1 MHTYSFPDAKNIVV
15 CGDIHGH
22 FNEVIFKMCVQFQM
36 TDTLLIIAGDCG
48 FGFEKLDTMISS
60 SIATLHDYVR
70 LTTGWLWFVAIM
82 MTLHISMR
90 KG

>member
-22 FNEVIFKMCVQFQM
+22 FNEVIFKMCVQYQM

-48 FGFEKLDTMISS
+48 F
-60 SIATLHDYVR
+60 
-70 LTTGWLWFVAIM
+70 
-82 MTLHISMR
+82 
-90 KG
+90 